1 MLCFPSDGPNQER
14 LPSKNSTS
22 TGNRPGPFRPRRL
35 QPSWPTRCDHFT
47 RRCVE
52 SQRRRDAP
60 ASASTSRPSH
70 LPIASPGHHAASKRA
85 KVTPTP
91 LLALLVCSHRP
102 GRKLHADLCSFARKG
117 RSEGRGQGRRVR
129 VIYLLVD
136 AHDDADDADA
146 LAHVAALVGVGVD
159 AGGNSRYRHS
169 GGASVSKCCLLFVSK
184 GVGIGAIRFGVSVE
198 RSLLQSFQSNNS
210 FEKTWGKGW

>member
-1 MLCFPSDGPNQER
+1 
-14 LPSKNSTS
+14 
-22 TGNRPGPFRPRRL
+22 
-35 QPSWPTRCDHFT
+35 
-47 RRCVE
+47 
-52 SQRRRDAP
+52 
-60 ASASTSRPSH
+60 
-70 LPIASPGHHAASKRA
+70 
-85 KVTPTP
+85 
-91 LLALLVCSHRP
+91 
-102 GRKLHADLCSFARKG
+102 
-117 RSEGRGQGRRVR
+117 